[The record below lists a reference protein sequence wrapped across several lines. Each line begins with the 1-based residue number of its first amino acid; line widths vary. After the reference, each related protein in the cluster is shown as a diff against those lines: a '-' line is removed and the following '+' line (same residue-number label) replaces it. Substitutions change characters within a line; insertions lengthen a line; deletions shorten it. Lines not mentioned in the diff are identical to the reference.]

1 MYLIHFNKIAFV
13 GVKFKESNVSELK
26 KQIIR
31 TDKFAGLELSE
42 VDGKGIGD
50 VILHIMK
57 LHESLEEHLQEGEW
71 IELREYEQWGETH
84 YEWCVYK
91 LESDESYNKRVQEF
105 EQVKQQ
111 ERERDLAILKK
122 LSKKYPEIKIEL

>member
-1 MYLIHFNKIAFV
+1 M
-13 GVKFKESNVSELK
+13 SELK

-31 TDKFAGLELSE
+31 TDKFASLELSE
-42 VDGKGIGD
+42 VDGKEIGD

-57 LHESLEEHLQEGEW
+57 LHESLAEHLQEGEW
-71 IELREYEQWGETH
+71 IQLRAYEQWDEVC
-84 YEWCVYK
+84 YEWCACA

-105 EQVKQQ
+105 EQIKQQ
-111 ERERDLAILKK
+111 ERERDLVVLKK